1 MKHFV
6 YILLTYHKK
15 KFYTYVGSTL
25 NLSKRLKLHN
35 LSKGAKYTKGKK
47 WSIIYSK
54 ACLSKSD
61 ALKNEYKLKKNRKVR
76 NKIKFNYI
84 KKNYENF
91 YFATI

>member
-1 MKHFV
+1 MKYFV
-6 YILLTYHKK
+6 YILLSYHKK

-25 NLSKRLKLHN
+25 NLNKRLKKHN

-54 ACLSKSD
+54 LYLSKSN

-84 KKNYENF
+84 KKNYESF
-91 YFATI
+91 YFTAI

>member
-6 YILLTYHKK
+6 YILLSFHKK

-25 NLSKRLKLHN
+25 NLKKRLSLHN
-35 LSKGAKYTKGKK
+35 LSKGAKYTRGKK
-47 WSIIYSK
+47 WSIIYSRVYF
-54 ACLSKSD
+54 CKSD

-76 NKIKFNYI
+76 NDIKFNYI

-91 YFATI
+91 YFTTL